1 MCPTHENTPGPLTP
15 DLSGGTL
22 TFRATGDPAETAAG
36 LRRLAVVRDVRDVLA
51 DIVEQWS
58 AEDPSLHYLDGRD
71 LYGQSDHDE
80 FPLPDAIHPGP
91 EGHRRI
97 GENFARLAFAGD
109 GPFAPAT
116 G

>member
-1 MCPTHENTPGPLTP
+1 MPHPREHPRPSDAGPL
-15 DLSGGTL
+15 
-22 TFRATGDPAETAAG
+22 
-36 LRRLAVVRDVRDVLA
+36 RRHADV
-51 DIVEQWS
+51 Q
-58 AEDPSLHYLDGRD
+58 DPSLHYLDGLD